1 MNQVACH
8 GARVINRVEIGE
20 KDCRI
25 ADDRVAR
32 LKKRPVIL

>member
-1 MNQVACH
+1 M
-8 GARVINRVEIGE
+8 INRIEIGE

-25 ADDRVAR
+25 ADDPVAR